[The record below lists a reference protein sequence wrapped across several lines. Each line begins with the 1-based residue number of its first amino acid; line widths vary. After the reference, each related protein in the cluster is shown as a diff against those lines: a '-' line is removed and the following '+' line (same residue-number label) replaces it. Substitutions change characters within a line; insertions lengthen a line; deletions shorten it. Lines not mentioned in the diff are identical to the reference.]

1 MKERLIEL
9 LGNGISPAIAASA
22 VGCSESYVSQ
32 LLSDEAI
39 AARISALRFENLQAA
54 SSRDKK
60 MDSLEDKLLDK
71 LETVVPMMMR
81 PAEILK
87 AVATVNA
94 MKRRGSSAPEA
105 MHVHNQVI
113 NLQLSPRV
121 AIHFQLSSSKEIVE
135 VAGRTLATMTSPQL
149 LLEAKNHATNKLPR
163 ESDSRAE
170 NTETA

>member
-1 MKERLIEL
+1 MKERLIAL
-9 LGNGISPAIAASA
+9 LGNGVSPAIAASA

-32 LLSDEAI
+32 LLSDETI
-39 AARISALRFENLQAA
+39 AARISAMRFENLQAA

-60 MDSLEDKLLDK
+60 MDSLEDTLLTK
-71 LETVVPMMMR
+71 LETALPMMMR

-113 NLQLSPRV
+113 TLQLAPRV
-121 AIHFQLSSSKEIVE
+121 TIQFQLSTNKEIVE
-135 VAGRTLATMTSPQL
+135 VAGRPLITMTSPQL
-149 LLEAKNHATNKLPR
+149 LLEAKNHATNKLSR
-163 ESDSRAE
+163 ELDHRTESAE
-170 NTETA
+170 VA